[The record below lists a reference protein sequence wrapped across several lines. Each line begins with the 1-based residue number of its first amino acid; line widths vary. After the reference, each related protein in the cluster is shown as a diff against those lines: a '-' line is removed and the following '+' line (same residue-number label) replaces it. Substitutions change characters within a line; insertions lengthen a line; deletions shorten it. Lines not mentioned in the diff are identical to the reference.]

1 MDKET
6 NEGATP
12 LFISAELGKTEI
24 VKFLV
29 TEGKA
34 EVDKTD
40 NDGFTPLYTSVEKGF
55 TEIAALLFRG
65 GANPN
70 QAAGNGWTPLRL
82 AKGYKHQAIVAL
94 LEQ

>member
-1 MDKET
+1 M
-6 NEGATP
+6 
-12 LFISAELGKTEI
+12 
-24 VKFLV
+24 LV

-34 EVDKTD
+34 DVDKTR
-40 NDGFTPLYTSVEKGF
+40 NDGTTPLYMAAQEGNAEIVE
-55 TEIAALLFRG
+55 LLFRG

-82 AKGYKHQAIVAL
+82 AKAYKHQAIVAL

>member
-1 MDKET
+1 M
-6 NEGATP
+6 
-12 LFISAELGKTEI
+12 
-24 VKFLV
+24 
-29 TEGKA
+29 
-34 EVDKTD
+34 DKTD
-40 NDGFTPLYTSVEKGF
+40 NEGTTPLYISAEMGF

-82 AKGYKHQAIVAL
+82 AKAYKHQAIVAL